1 MTGQKEQKGQKT
13 GAAGLN
19 AYAKQKNRQTI
30 ETVNRV
36 LDELNAQDAPVN
48 FEIVAK
54 LAGVSR
60 GTLYNNQELC
70 ERIRRLRAGGTQ
82 QSCDSL
88 REKNRRQEEKMH
100 AMRRQIRSLEDEKKK
115 LIVQLLDYEQLRR
128 ENDRLREVLRAV
140 GYLDF

>member
-60 GTLYNNQELC
+60 GMLYNNQELC
-70 ERIRRLRAGGTQ
+70 ERIRRLREGSTQ
-82 QSCDSL
+82 QSCDTL

-115 LIVQLLDYEQLRR
+115 LIVQLLDHEQLRR